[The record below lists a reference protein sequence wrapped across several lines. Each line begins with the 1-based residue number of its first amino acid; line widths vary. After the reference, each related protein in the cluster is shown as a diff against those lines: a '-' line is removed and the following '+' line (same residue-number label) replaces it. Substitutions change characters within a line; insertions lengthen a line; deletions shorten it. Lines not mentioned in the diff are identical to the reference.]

1 MTFLGTRPSERL
13 SMFVRNTCDVL
24 VFLSVL
30 LWLTDVWMPWLFEC
44 IVDGKRV
51 DFYFNVCY
59 FKGIVM

>member
-24 VFLSVL
+24 VFLSVS

-44 IVDGKRV
+44 IVDGKHV
-51 DFYFNVCY
+51 LTFISMFVIL
-59 FKGIVM
+59 KVS